1 MRKRGRKRNLLQKG
15 EREGE
20 GESDKK
26 IKRKETENQS
36 NPEWGG
42 GREKEVM

>member
-26 IKRKETENQS
+26 IKRNETENQS

-42 GREKEVM
+42 EERKK